1 MGDLKTFMSLTDS
14 EVARE
19 ITAILETNKVPFF
32 LQDTSKDFDVTFA
45 NNEAKNAFLIM
56 LHPSDFDKASIILEQ
71 QTPLDYN
78 NIDPQHPLLSFSID
92 ELKDVV
98 KNFDEWHPIDVKLA
112 KYLLSQQNIVV
123 ETAEIKKQQ
132 TLKELES
139 LKPEKSSTITLL
151 LGYTFCLMGGFAGI
165 GIALFLMTAKRK
177 LPDGTKKYLYSNSDR
192 RHGFYMLL
200 AGAILFIITLLYF
213 EFETYG
219 L

>member
-14 EVARE
+14 EVAKE

-45 NNEAKNAFLIM
+45 NNDAKNAFLIM
-56 LHPSDFDKASIILEQ
+56 LHPSDFEKASTVLEQ

-112 KYLLSQQNIVV
+112 KHLLSQQNIVV
-123 ETAEIKKQQ
+123 ETTEIKKQQ

-139 LKPEKSSTITLL
+139 LKPEKSS
-151 LGYTFCLMGGFAGI
+151 YTFCLMGGFAGI
-165 GIALFLMTAKRK
+165 GIALFLMTAKRT
-177 LPDGTKKYLYSNSDR
+177 LPDGTKKYIYTNSDR

-213 EFETYG
+213 EFESYG